1 MYVLLG
7 FKGKLFATQPDDS
20 FDDDAYGQERTQSHP
35 QALLREERR
44 AAAGRC
50 K

>member
-20 FDDDAYGQERTQSHP
+20 FDDDAYGQERTQSNP
-35 QALLREERR
+35 QALLYEESR
-44 AAAGRC
+44 AVAAMC
-50 K
+50 E